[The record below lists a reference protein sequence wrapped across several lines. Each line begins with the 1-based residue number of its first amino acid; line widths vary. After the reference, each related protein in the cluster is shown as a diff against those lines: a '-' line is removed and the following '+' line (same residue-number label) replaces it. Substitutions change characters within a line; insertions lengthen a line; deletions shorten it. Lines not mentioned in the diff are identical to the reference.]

1 MSCDHNII
9 IIKEPIQTWLFMI
22 KYSNIHQRLKRSFYL
37 TVDMLKLPSLITTEI
52 FFHWSAASSWETEK
66 EVFRKR
72 CMDAVKNWT
81 VLTNIGTQ
89 HLVQSSPLCQKMFF
103 EEQALRF
110 PGVATTTTFYF
121 FLAQLVRDF
130 NILQHYWT
138 NRVCV
143 NQIDKN
149 IVLLLHAIKLSCR
162 LSYHEPHLDSK
173 VMHPLRDYEVQKQVN
188 FPLLILSS
196 THTDSWP

>member
-1 MSCDHNII
+1 MTIHNKILKFTQKI
-9 IIKEPIQTWLFMI
+9 EKVFLFDSRYAKI
-22 KYSNIHQRLKRSFYL
+22 NVPYNYRNI
-37 TVDMLKLPSLITTEI
+37 
-52 FFHWSAASSWETEK
+52 FHWSTTNSWETEK
-66 EVFRKR
+66 EVLPKR
-72 CMDAVKNWT
+72 CLDAVKNWT
-81 VLTNIGTQ
+81 VLTNIGIQ
-89 HLVQSSPLCQKMFF
+89 HLVQTSPLCQKNVF

-149 IVLLLHAIKLSCR
+149 IFLFLHAIKLSCR

-173 VMHPLRDYEVQKQVN
+173 VMHPLRDDEVQKQVN

-196 THTDSWP
+196 AHTVSWP